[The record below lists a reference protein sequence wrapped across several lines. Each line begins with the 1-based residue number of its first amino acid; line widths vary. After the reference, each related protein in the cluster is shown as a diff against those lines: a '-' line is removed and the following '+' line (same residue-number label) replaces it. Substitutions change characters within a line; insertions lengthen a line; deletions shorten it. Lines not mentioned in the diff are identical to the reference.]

1 MRKTFIGGVAAVAL
15 AAVAGVASAQAPAQN
30 PAQQPG
36 AERVRPMR
44 GDADNDGR
52 ISQAEFVNGRLARLT
67 AADANGDGSVT
78 RAEMRRAMQARRAER
93 ADKRFARLDEDGN
106 GAITRAEFDA
116 ARSERGP
123 RRERAHD
130 GGRHHVMRV
139 AHRGQRAERGPVIIA
154 DMRTKLTERFARLD
168 ANSDG
173 FVAADEQR
181 AARQAHREQRRE
193 RREARRM
200 QQPASAA
207 PASE

>member
-1 MRKTFIGGVAAVAL
+1 MRKTFIGGVAAVA
-15 AAVAGVASAQAPAQN
+15 GVAMAQNTVGAPA
-30 PAQQPG
+30 PQPG
-36 AERVRPMR
+36 AERVRPLR

-52 ISQAEFVNGRLARLT
+52 ISQAEFVDGRLTRLI

-78 RAEMRRAMQARRAER
+78 REEMRTALQARHAER
-93 ADKRFARLDEDGN
+93 ADKRFAKLDTDGN

-123 RRERAHD
+123 RRDRAHG
-130 GGRHHVMRV
+130 GGRHHAMRV
-139 AHRGQRAERGPVIIA
+139 AHRGQRAERGPVVIA
-154 DMRTKLTERFARLD
+154 DMRTKLTERFAKLD

-193 RREARRM
+193 ARRM
-200 QQPASAA
+200 REPASPA

>member
-15 AAVAGVASAQAPAQN
+15 AAVAGLAMAQSPT
-30 PAQQPG
+30 PQPG

-44 GDADNDGR
+44 GDADDDGR
-52 ISQAEFVNGRLARLT
+52 ISQAEFVDGRLARLT

-78 RAEMRRAMQARRAER
+78 REEMRTVMQTRRAER
-93 ADKRFARLDEDGN
+93 ADKRFAKLDADGN
-106 GAITRAEFDA
+106 GAITRAEFDT

-123 RRERAHD
+123 RRDRAHG
-130 GGRHHVMRV
+130 GGRHHAMRV
-139 AHRGQRAERGPVIIA
+139 AHRGQRAERGPVVIA
-154 DMRTKLTERFARLD
+154 DMRTKLTERFAKLD

-173 FVAADEQR
+173 FVVAEEQR

-200 QQPASAA
+200 QQPAS
-207 PASE
+207 PASASE

>member
-1 MRKTFIGGVAAVAL
+1 MRNTFIGGVAAVAL
-15 AAVAGVASAQAPAQN
+15 AAVAGVAMAQSPAQSQT
-30 PAQQPG
+30 PQPG
-36 AERVRPMR
+36 AERVRPLR

-52 ISQAEFVNGRLARLT
+52 LSQAEFVDGRLGRLT
-67 AADANGDGSVT
+67 AADANGDGSAT
-78 RAEMRRAMQARRAER
+78 AEEMRTALQARRADR
-93 ADKRFARLDEDGN
+93 ADKRFAKLDADGN
-106 GAITRAEFDA
+106 GVITRAEFDA
-116 ARSERGP
+116 ARTERGP
-123 RRERAHD
+123 RRERAHG

-139 AHRGQRAERGPVIIA
+139 AHRGRQAERGPVVIA

-181 AARQAHREQRRE
+181 AAGQAHREQRRE

-200 QQPASAA
+200 REPASPA

>member
-15 AAVAGVASAQAPAQN
+15 AAAAGVAMAQIPTPQS
-30 PAQQPG
+30 G
-36 AERVRPMR
+36 AERVRPPR
-44 GDADNDGR
+44 GDADSDGR
-52 ISQAEFVNGRLARLT
+52 ISQAEFVDRRLARLT

-78 RAEMRRAMQARRAER
+78 REEMRAALQARHAER
-93 ADKRFARLDEDGN
+93 ADKRFAKLDADGN

-116 ARSERGP
+116 ARGERGA
-123 RRERAHD
+123 RLDRAHG
-130 GGRHHVMRV
+130 GGRHHMMRV
-139 AHRGQRAERGPVIIA
+139 AHRGQRAERGPVVIA
-154 DMRTKLTERFARLD
+154 DMRTKLTERFAKLD

-193 RREARRM
+193 ARRM
-200 QQPASAA
+200 REPASPA

>member
-15 AAVAGVASAQAPAQN
+15 AVVAGVAMAQTPAP
-30 PAQQPG
+30 QPG
-36 AERVRPMR
+36 AERVRTLR

-52 ISQAEFVNGRLARLT
+52 ISQAEFVDGRLARLT

-78 RAEMRRAMQARRAER
+78 REEMRTVTQARRAER
-93 ADKRFARLDEDGN
+93 TDKRFAKLDADGN
-106 GAITRAEFDA
+106 GAVTRAEFDT

-123 RRERAHD
+123 RRDRAH
-130 GGRHHVMRV
+130 GGHRAMRV
-139 AHRGQRAERGPVIIA
+139 APRGQRAERGPVVIA
-154 DMRTKLTERFARLD
+154 DMRAKLTERFAKLD

-173 FVAADEQR
+173 FVVADEQR

-200 QQPASAA
+200 REPASPA

>member
-15 AAVAGVASAQAPAQN
+15 AAVAGVASAQTPT
-30 PAQQPG
+30 PQPG
-36 AERVRPMR
+36 AERVRPLR
-44 GDADNDGR
+44 GDADNDR
-52 ISQAEFVNGRLARLT
+52 RLSQAEFVDGRLARLT

-78 RAEMRRAMQARRAER
+78 REEMRATMQARRAER
-93 ADKRFARLDEDGN
+93 ADKRFARLDADGN

-123 RRERAHD
+123 RRDRAHG
-130 GGRHHVMRV
+130 GGRHHMMRV
-139 AHRGQRAERGPVIIA
+139 AHRDPRAERGPVVIA
-154 DMRTKLTERFARLD
+154 DMRTKLTERFAKLD
-168 ANSDG
+168 TNSDG

-200 QQPASAA
+200 REPASPA

>member
-15 AAVAGVASAQAPAQN
+15 AAVGGVASAQSPAQT
-30 PAQQPG
+30 PAPQPG
-36 AERVRPMR
+36 AERVRPLR

-52 ISQAEFVNGRLARLT
+52 LSQAEFVDGRLARLT

-78 RAEMRRAMQARRAER
+78 REEMRAIMQARHAER
-93 ADKRFARLDEDGN
+93 ADKRFARLDADGN

-123 RRERAHD
+123 RRDRAHG
-130 GGRHHVMRV
+130 GGRHHMMRV
-139 AHRGQRAERGPVIIA
+139 AHRGPRAERRPVVIA
-154 DMRTKLTERFARLD
+154 DMRTKLTERFAKLD
-168 ANSDG
+168 TNSDG
-173 FVAADEQR
+173 FIAADEQR
-181 AARQAHREQRRE
+181 AARQAHREQRHE

-200 QQPASAA
+200 REPASPA

>member
-15 AAVAGVASAQAPAQN
+15 AAVAGVAMAQSPT
-30 PAQQPG
+30 PQPG
-36 AERVRPMR
+36 AERVRPLR

-52 ISQAEFVNGRLARLT
+52 ISQAEFVDGRLARLT
-67 AADANGDGSVT
+67 AADSNGDGSVT
-78 RAEMRRAMQARRAER
+78 HEELQAVMQVRRAER
-93 ADKRFARLDEDGN
+93 ADKRFARLDTDGN

-123 RRERAHD
+123 RRDRARG

-139 AHRGQRAERGPVIIA
+139 AHRGQRAERGPVVIA
-154 DMRTKLTERFARLD
+154 DMRAKLTERFAKLD

-173 FVAADEQR
+173 FVAPDEQR
-181 AARQAHREQRRE
+181 AARQAQREQRRE
-193 RREARRM
+193 RREARGT
-200 QQPASAA
+200 QQPASPA

>member
-15 AAVAGVASAQAPAQN
+15 AAVAGVASAQTPT
-30 PAQQPG
+30 PQPG

-44 GDADNDGR
+44 GDADSDGR
-52 ISQAEFVNGRLARLT
+52 ISQAEFVEGRLARLT
-67 AADANGDGSVT
+67 AADSNGDGSVT
-78 RAEMRRAMQARRAER
+78 REEMQAVMQVRRAER
-93 ADKRFARLDEDGN
+93 ADKRFAKLDADGN

-123 RRERAHD
+123 RRARAQG
-130 GGRHHVMRV
+130 GGRHHAMRS
-139 AHRGQRAERGPVIIA
+139 AHRGQRAERGPVVIA

-200 QQPASAA
+200 REPASPP

>member
-1 MRKTFIGGVAAVAL
+1 MRKTFIGGAAAVAL
-15 AAVAGVASAQAPAQN
+15 AAVAGVATAQSQTP
-30 PAQQPG
+30 QPG
-36 AERVRPMR
+36 AERVRPLR

-52 ISQAEFVNGRLARLT
+52 ISQAEFVDGRLARLT

-78 RAEMRRAMQARRAER
+78 PEEMRTALQARRAER
-93 ADKRFARLDEDGN
+93 AEKRFAKLDADGN

-123 RRERAHD
+123 RRDRAHGD
-130 GGRHHVMRV
+130 GRHHVMRV
-139 AHRGQRAERGPVIIA
+139 AHRGQRAERGPVVIA

-193 RREARRM
+193 ARRM
-200 QQPASAA
+200 REPASPA